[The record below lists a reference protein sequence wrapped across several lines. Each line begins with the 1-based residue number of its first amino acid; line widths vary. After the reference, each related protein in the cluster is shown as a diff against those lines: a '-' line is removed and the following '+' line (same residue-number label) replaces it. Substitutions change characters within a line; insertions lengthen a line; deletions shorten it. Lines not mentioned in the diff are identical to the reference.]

1 MPAALAL
8 VLVLAASHAPVTKK
22 KPPAPATPAAAPSA
36 VDAASAKAAAKSL
49 GVSADMANRVEKYAR
64 DADAVAKGGQDGAMC
79 ALLDAAISLGGD
91 LHGVV
96 PAGADPAVLVRAESP
111 GFGPDEV
118 SVEATRDRLVLRG
131 RKQQEH
137 EEHDRGFHRIERQ
150 AGEFFRSVI
159 LPSEVDPDRATATF
173 RDGVLHVSLPKTEE
187 ARARQVRVPVRSS

>member
-1 MPAALAL
+1 MAVFSAHRERHQPLERL
-8 VLVLAASHAPVTKK
+8 RERILAAIDHLRSRHPSRHNGAHNGHANT
-22 KPPAPATPAAAPSA
+22 AAAPFA
-36 VDAASAKAAAKSL
+36 FAAPTL
-49 GVSADMANRVEKYAR
+49 EVEET
-64 DADAVAKGGQDGAMC
+64 DD
-79 ALLDAAISLGGD
+79 
-91 LHGVV
+91 
-96 PAGADPAVLVRAESP
+96 AVLVRAESP